1 MVNCSSGDDNIAHSF
16 LKSRISSADLTSSV
30 QEQSSGPERSLHFI
44 SGLRSK
50 NLRDL
55 LGPEVRSALLIRTSD
70 RAPCVRSGVNFLPTN
85 KSKQKG
91 RAKQHQ
97 RNANTKQQLQTQ
109 NDVFL

>member
-1 MVNCSSGDDNIAHSF
+1 MSGTEVQD
-16 LKSRISSADLTSSV
+16 LKARFIWLPGL
-30 QEQSSGPERSLHFI
+30 GPKIESI
-44 SGLRSK
+44 IVILRSDQVCE
-50 NLRDL
+50 LRT
-55 LGPEVRSALLIRTSD
+55 ETSD
-70 RAPCVRSGVNFLPTN
+70 RVFGSGVSFLPTN

>member
-1 MVNCSSGDDNIAHSF
+1 MKTDVSQTEAQD
-16 LKSRISSADLTSSV
+16 LKARCISRPGL
-30 QEQSSGPERSLHFI
+30 GPKIERI
-44 SGLRSK
+44 KVGLRS
-50 NLRDL
+50 NQVCES
-55 LGPEVRSALLIRTSD
+55 GTETSD
-70 RAPCVRSGVNFLPTN
+70 HVFGSGVSFLPTN